1 MHIIEIVLQKSRF
14 EEQSIGLPLQV
25 TKSIFRIQ
33 MMRILILPFLA
44 SRLLAECSRRGVFCA
59 LEGKIGGNL
68 ILRFS
73 IPAGNELSGYT
84 RL

>member
-33 MMRILILPFLA
+33 MMRILILPFFTPSGSFVQQRAYFLLALA
-44 SRLLAECSRRGVFCA
+44 S
-59 LEGKIGGNL
+59 
-68 ILRFS
+68 
-73 IPAGNELSGYT
+73 
-84 RL
+84 